1 VALRRKTSRL
11 ARGAP
16 TARCPKATTI
26 DLVKVFVAHRG
37 TTTQAKAKGKPE
49 RRPSEGGE
57 GAPGLSLNRL

>member
-16 TARCPKATTI
+16 TARCPRATTI

-37 TTTQAKAKGKPE
+37 TTWAKAKGKPE